1 MSGVWNNGI
10 TSQCLLKTIRKM
22 LPLPSNNSYEPVQ
35 QQIFIKPI
43 LASPTVR
50 SSKIARFWMEPYL
63 RRHPIGLFY
72 HATLVVGLCAAISTF
87 LLQSCCLCVDCRGEL
102 EFVRA
107 IALIKFADA
116 EWYQDLARANHLANM
131 RYEAAG
137 RSRKIERSA
146 TMRR

>member
-10 TSQCLLKTIRKM
+10 TSQCLLKPIRKM

-50 SSKIARFWMEPYL
+50 SSKNRVVLDGALSETPSNRSLLSCYSC
-63 RRHPIGLFY
+63 RRS
-72 HATLVVGLCAAISTF
+72 LCSHQHIPPPK
-87 LLQSCCLCVDCRGEL
+87 LLPVCVDCQGEL

-107 IALIKFADA
+107 IALIKLADA

-137 RSRKIERSA
+137 RSRKIERLQL
-146 TMRR
+146 